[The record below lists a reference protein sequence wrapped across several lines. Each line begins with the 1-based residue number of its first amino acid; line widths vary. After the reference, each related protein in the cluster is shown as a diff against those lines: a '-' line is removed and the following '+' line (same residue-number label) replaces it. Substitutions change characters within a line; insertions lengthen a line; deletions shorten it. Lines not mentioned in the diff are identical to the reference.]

1 MSPLLYN
8 YIMKQDVIS
17 LTQSQLN
24 KLDIINK
31 CISGFLSVPE
41 AAAALGL
48 SERQVQR
55 LKKKVSAEG
64 AAALVHKNSLKPSPH
79 AIQPEVIQKIT
90 ALKQTEVFASAN
102 FSHFR
107 ELLSEF
113 HDIELSYSALYRVL
127 LDAGIKSPKTRRR
140 FKPHRRRKRRAQA
153 GLLLQV
159 DATPFA
165 WFKGS
170 QRRYSIHGAIDDATG
185 QITAL
190 FMCKNECLYGYFQM
204 MRRTIENF
212 GCPISLYADRHTI
225 FQSPNK
231 AKAIID
237 PSIAVKD
244 TQFGR
249 ALKELSIELIPTR
262 SAQAKGRV
270 ERLWQT
276 LQSRLPV
283 EFAMRDISTID
294 AANEFLASY
303 IYTFNSQ
310 FAVEPESC
318 ERMFFK
324 PENVI
329 NLDYVLCV
337 KEQRIVDSGGVFS
350 YGGKSFK
357 VDETIYSGMI
367 PPKAKV
373 KVLISSEF
381 GVKLEYR
388 NIVFDVNAYIPPK
401 RNPKPKKESDPPKS
415 RPVPDSHYYK
425 YGQALAPRLSFTET
439 NDEIISM
446 LEDLF
451 LQNHA

>member
-1 MSPLLYN
+1 
-8 YIMKQDVIS
+8 MKQEVIS
-17 LTQSQLN
+17 LTQKQLN
-24 KLDIINK
+24 KLDVINK
-31 CISGFLSVPE
+31 AIAGFLTVPE
-41 AAAALGL
+41 AAEALGL
-48 SERQVQR
+48 SERQIQR
-55 LKKKVSAEG
+55 LKKKVSEEG
-64 AAALVHKNSLKPSPH
+64 AAALVHKNSLNPSPH
-79 AIQPEVIQKIT
+79 AIQTEIIQKIVS
-90 ALKQTEVFASAN
+90 LKQSEVFAPAN
-102 FSHFR
+102 FSHFK

-113 HDIELSYSALYRVL
+113 HGIELSYSALYRIFR
-127 LDAGIKSPKTRRR
+127 DAGIKSPKTRRR

-165 WFKGS
+165 WFKSS
-170 QRRYSIHGAIDDATG
+170 QKRFSLHGAIDDATG

-190 FMCKNECLYGYFQM
+190 YMCKNECLYGYFQM
-204 MRRTIENF
+204 MQRTIENF

-231 AKAIID
+231 GKAVFD
-237 PSIAVKD
+237 SSITVND

-249 ALKELSIELIPTR
+249 ALKELSIELIPAR

-303 IYTFNSQ
+303 IYSFNSQ

-318 ERMFFK
+318 ESLFFK
-324 PENVI
+324 PEKVM

-337 KEQRIVDSGGVFS
+337 KEQRVVDSGGVFS

-357 VDETIYSGMI
+357 VDETVYSGLI
-367 PPKAKV
+367 PPRTKV
-373 KVLISSEF
+373 KVLVSSEF
-381 GVKLEYR
+381 GIRVEYR
-388 NIVFDVNAYIPPK
+388 NIVFDVHTYIPPK
-401 RNPKPKKESDPPKS
+401 RKPIQKKDAEPPKA

-425 YGQALAPRLSFTET
+425 YGQALAPKLDFTESYG
-439 NDEIISM
+439 EIISM

-451 LQNHA
+451 LQKHA